1 MSRILAL
8 LPFVLLYTSSAFS
21 QTQSADSR
29 LMSGAEF
36 RASLSQVEDALPRW
50 EAELKGIYP
59 EKNSE
64 ISYSLGKLIVAQRDI
79 GLMDVNNIRQ
89 SVARLRIKRTVSEE
103 LSLRDFL
110 EGIFDAMNEI
120 ETLEN
125 AAGVAPYIFEKNAP
139 ELGSLYGR
147 IGNDVLARLA
157 LLEKGTC
164 PSQN

>member
-1 MSRILAL
+1 MPRIFAL
-8 LPFVLLYTSSAFS
+8 VIFFLICASSAMS
-21 QTQSADSR
+21 QTQSADPR
-29 LMSGAEF
+29 LLGDADYKIL
-36 RASLSQVEDALPRW
+36 LSQVTTLLPTW
-50 EAELKGIYP
+50 EISLKNIAP
-59 EKNSE
+59 EKDSE
-64 ISYSLGKLIVAQRDI
+64 IPYSLGKLIVAQRDI
-79 GLMDVNNIRQ
+79 GLMDVGNIRQ

-139 ELGSLYGR
+139 ELGALYDR
-147 IGNDVLARLA
+147 IGNDVLARVA